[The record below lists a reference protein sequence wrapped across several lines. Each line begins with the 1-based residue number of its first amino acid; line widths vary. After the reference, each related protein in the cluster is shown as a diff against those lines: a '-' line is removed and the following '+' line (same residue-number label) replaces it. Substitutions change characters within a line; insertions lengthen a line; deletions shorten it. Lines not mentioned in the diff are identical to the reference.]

1 MQFDDDAWTRF
12 LSFRAGLLSLAETHD
27 DPDVVRPMAIRFAI
41 SCQKMMALLAYERVA
56 DRVQVVDV
64 LRVLQDAEDLWRWS
78 MELVQGVQD
87 SAFARLQLEVV
98 EWLRGR
104 GNKARLSDFH
114 NKFGGL
120 QVRDRLEVLESL
132 ARRNVVAEVKNKT
145 GTPYLEVAE

>member
-1 MQFDDDAWTRF
+1 
-12 LSFRAGLLSLAETHD
+12 
-27 DPDVVRPMAIRFAI
+27 
-41 SCQKMMALLAYERVA
+41 
-56 DRVQVVDV
+56 
-64 LRVLQDAEDLWRWS
+64 
-78 MELVQGVQD
+78 VQGVQD